1 MILTIGPGHPF
12 HLRTWSGISYW
23 LLNALKEQGVLEG
36 SVDARPPGVD
46 VLERIGSWNIH
57 RERWRQRYWA
67 HASPLSG
74 AVRALLGVT
83 AARRAR
89 TMNSSPDVV
98 LQLGAGFDARSGL
111 RPRLRCSYSDMHLA
125 LFLTR
130 PDNLLDTSTPLVRKA
145 LDRERRTFDSLDVI
159 FTMSDWL
166 RDSIIT
172 DAGQDPG
179 KVVTIG
185 TGANINIP
193 PSPPKRNLAPPRF
206 LFVGMRF
213 ERKGGR
219 YLLDAFDLVR
229 SERPDA
235 ELWIVGPEK
244 SLGQRE
250 GVRWFGRIDR
260 SSPAGEAEIR
270 RLYTEATAFVMPS
283 VFEPA
288 GMVFLEAMA
297 YALPCVGSN
306 CCAMPEFI
314 AHGETGLLARRAD
327 SEDLAA
333 QLLALAS
340 APERAQEMGWEG
352 YRRLTGRFTWEHVAR
367 RMVTEMEG
375 RLRTAI

>member
-1 MILTIGPGHPF
+1 L
-12 HLRTWSGISYW
+12 S
-23 LLNALKEQGVLEG
+23 ALEEQGVLEG
-36 SVDARPPGVD
+36 AVDARPPGVD
-46 VLERIGSWNIH
+46 VLERLGSWNVD
-57 RERWRQRYWA
+57 RELWRQRYWA
-67 HASPLSG
+67 QASPLSG
-74 AVRALLGVT
+74 AIRALKGVT
-83 AARRAR
+83 ATRRACR
-89 TMNSSPDVV
+89 ISPSPDVV
-98 LQLGAGFDARSGL
+98 LQLGAWFHARSGL

-130 PDNLLDTSTPLVRKA
+130 PDNLLGPSTHLVRKA

-166 RDSIIT
+166 RESIIT
-172 DAGQDPG
+172 DAGQDPD
-179 KVVTIG
+179 KVVTVG

-193 PSPPKRNLAPPRF
+193 ASPPKRKPGSPRF

-219 YLLDAFDLVR
+219 HLLEAFDLVR
-229 SERPDA
+229 KERPDA
-235 ELWIVGPEK
+235 ELWIVGPTEP
-244 SLGQRE
+244 LGDRE

-260 SSPAGEAEIR
+260 SSPSGEAEIR

-288 GMVFLEAMA
+288 GIVFLEAMA

-314 AHGETGLLARRAD
+314 AHEESGLLARRAD

-333 QLLALAS
+333 QLLALSS
-340 APERAQEMGWEG
+340 APERGREMGLNG
-352 YRRLTGRFTWEHVAR
+352 YHRLSERFTWKHVAQ

-375 RLRTAI
+375 RLHR